1 MNQNNR
7 ELQTPSQDMIIFIS
21 ILYELPKWDMLHSN
35 SASNTF
41 N

>member
-1 MNQNNR
+1 MNQNNW

-21 ILYELPKWDMLHSN
+21 ILYKLSKWDMLHSN